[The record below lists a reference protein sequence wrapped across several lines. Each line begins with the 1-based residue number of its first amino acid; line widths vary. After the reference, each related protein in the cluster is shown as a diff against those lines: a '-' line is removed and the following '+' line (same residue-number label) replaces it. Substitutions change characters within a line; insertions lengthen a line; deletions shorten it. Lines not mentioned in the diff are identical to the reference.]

1 MSAFEKLG
9 GALRDLQETLLSLA
23 PGGLAH
29 RSVSGSSP
37 ITPLFFFCAFT
48 LLAAVSLGVF
58 SDNCWLQLGAFSL
71 FAATLVVGMGVYLGC
86 LFKRPDLLRSEN
98 FTLATRSD
106 SDEKV
111 TEPVQ
116 FTPPEGQPPVESV
129 GKGEDSESKS

>member
-9 GALRDLQETLLSLA
+9 SALRDLQETLLSLA

-71 FAATLVVGMGVYLGC
+71 FAATLVVGMVVYLGC
-86 LFKRPDLLRSEN
+86 LFKSRIYCGAKISRWRPTKPSMKKRRPFS
-98 FTLATRSD
+98 
-106 SDEKV
+106 
-111 TEPVQ
+111 
-116 FTPPEGQPPVESV
+116 
-129 GKGEDSESKS
+129 